1 MPKILPCGPAWL
13 TSSTLT
19 FPGVRPWIEIEHLF
33 KHICILCPGEVP
45 AAERFH
51 RCRTMDARLAII

>member
-13 TSSTLT
+13 TSSALT
-19 FPGVRPWIEIEHLF
+19 FLDVRPRMEIENLF
-33 KHICILCPGEVP
+33 KHICIVCPGGVP

-51 RCRTMDARLAII
+51 RCRTLSAII